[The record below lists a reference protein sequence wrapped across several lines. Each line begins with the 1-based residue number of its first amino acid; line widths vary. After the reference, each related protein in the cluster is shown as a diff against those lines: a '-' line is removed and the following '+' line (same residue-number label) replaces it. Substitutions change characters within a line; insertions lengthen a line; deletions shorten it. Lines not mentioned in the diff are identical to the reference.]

1 MPYVIFI
8 YPHCLSKAGTSI
20 FFAGKA
26 SRNSKL
32 QKVWNWLRCIDIFS
46 FYYIRFMNLYRA
58 IDNNVG
64 TLQHFITH
72 EWHWDSTQYNKILNA
87 IKEEDREV
95 MKINPYQ
102 ANAPFFVPPENI
114 RMPRGYR
121 NGTLDGNGLKRF
133 MKYLKISVI
142 VPPVI
147 KFSVYKPIKSE
158 TDFSSRL

>member
-1 MPYVIFI
+1 MSYVIFI
-8 YPHCLSKAGTSI
+8 YPHCLSKAGTSN
-20 FFAGKA
+20 FFADKA

-32 QKVWNWLRCIDIFS
+32 QKDSYVASSLIDCQVELIALYRYFFS

-95 MKINPYQ
+95 IRINPYQ
-102 ANAPFFVPPENI
+102 ANAPFLYP
-114 RMPRGYR
+114 
-121 NGTLDGNGLKRF
+121 LKT
-133 MKYLKISVI
+133 
-142 VPPVI
+142 
-147 KFSVYKPIKSE
+147 SE
-158 TDFSSRL
+158 YPGGIEMEHWLEKG